1 MAKHKKEHKMFFLD
15 LKIHFTYIQ
24 LQHKHKH
31 QSSQLQHKH
40 KQMTKVDIEFVI
52 LSILVDDSTNIDN
65 YAV

>member
-1 MAKHKKEHKMFFLD
+1 MAKHKKEHKMVFLD

-24 LQHKHKH
+24 LQHKH
-31 QSSQLQHKH
+31 QSSQH

-52 LSILVDDSTNIDN
+52 LSILVDDSTNIGN